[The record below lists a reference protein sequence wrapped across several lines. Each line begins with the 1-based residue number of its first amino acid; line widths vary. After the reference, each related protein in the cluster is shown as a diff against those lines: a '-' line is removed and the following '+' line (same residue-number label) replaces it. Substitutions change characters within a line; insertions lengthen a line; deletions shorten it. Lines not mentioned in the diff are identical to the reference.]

1 MKVAEL
7 LSIPQFADMSI
18 IAGET
23 GINREIHTVNM
34 MDAPD
39 IIHFLHRDEWLVTTA
54 FHLKDH
60 PKLLVE
66 LIRAMAE
73 KGCAA
78 LGIKTKRF
86 LHEIPKEALLLADE
100 LQFPILELP
109 LERSLGEIVNHALR
123 AILNNRETELAN
135 ALEIHRQFTEIIMKG
150 NGIKQLLRV
159 LSKQISRPVLL
170 YDQYFK
176 PIYTSQR
183 QWAVH
188 LNFNHLSF
196 ATSDMAY
203 ITFSDIVSKQ
213 TYSLFPI
220 QMSEKK
226 IGSLLIMG
234 EIYQSDHFTRLII
247 DQAMNVIS
255 FALMKE
261 YALKQRDRS
270 IRNDFFLHFIDGAF
284 STTEEIIN
292 RAMEFSII
300 NEKKYIC
307 CVGKIDDDGNFYTY
321 SQRQEYADEVFRF
334 LEEHLESYSP
344 NIYLFSKS
352 ELCILLYKIEDHS
365 INTNLYI
372 EDSLKKIQKLVFDS
386 FQHTISF
393 GVSNLCHK
401 FLHVK
406 TAYKEAVDALSQGQ
420 LSKQAEFIYT
430 YSTRNITE
438 LLRLIPQDNLK
449 NFYTYVLK
457 EFSTKNDEEKQ
468 NLLNT
473 LFVYLETNCQIS
485 ETAKRLYV
493 HRNTVIYRIE
503 KCEEILGKNFKDPE
517 TSLQLRLALRIKSIF
532 EGE

>member
-7 LSIPQFADMSI
+7 LSIPQFSDMSI

-135 ALEIHRQFTEIIMKG
+135 ALEIHRQFTEFIMKG

-188 LNFNHLSF
+188 LNFNGF
-196 ATSDMAY
+196 PKE
-203 ITFSDIVSKQ
+203 VSHPQ
-213 TYSLFPI
+213 G
-220 QMSEKK
+220 MC
-226 IGSLLIMG
+226 
-234 EIYQSDHFTRLII
+234 
-247 DQAMNVIS
+247 
-255 FALMKE
+255 
-261 YALKQRDRS
+261 
-270 IRNDFFLHFIDGAF
+270 
-284 STTEEIIN
+284 
-292 RAMEFSII
+292 RA
-300 NEKKYIC
+300 
-307 CVGKIDDDGNFYTY
+307 
-321 SQRQEYADEVFRF
+321 
-334 LEEHLESYSP
+334 
-344 NIYLFSKS
+344 
-352 ELCILLYKIEDHS
+352 
-365 INTNLYI
+365 
-372 EDSLKKIQKLVFDS
+372 
-386 FQHTISF
+386 
-393 GVSNLCHK
+393 
-401 FLHVK
+401 
-406 TAYKEAVDALSQGQ
+406 
-420 LSKQAEFIYT
+420 
-430 YSTRNITE
+430 
-438 LLRLIPQDNLK
+438 
-449 NFYTYVLK
+449 
-457 EFSTKNDEEKQ
+457 
-468 NLLNT
+468 
-473 LFVYLETNCQIS
+473 
-485 ETAKRLYV
+485 
-493 HRNTVIYRIE
+493 
-503 KCEEILGKNFKDPE
+503 
-517 TSLQLRLALRIKSIF
+517 
-532 EGE
+532 